1 MNKSSLSYNQLE
13 NTIKIEIFDLEF
25 EVEINENK
33 FKELKQIRE
42 TNSDEKLVEEVINKI
57 LGNNA
62 YNKIKNKY
70 EQDLNKSIDIFVWAK
85 VIYFVY
91 IEFAK
96 NIKTQTAKYTH
107 TNYRRNNN
115 KFNRRRNY
123 RR

>member
-70 EQDLNKSIDIFVWAK
+70 EKDLNKSIDRFVWAK

-91 IEFAK
+91 IELAK
-96 NIKTQTAKYTH
+96 NIKIQTAKYTH